1 MSYNNLCYSLADD
14 GIPDIDDLW
23 DFAKKKYGT
32 IKKANKQENEP
43 KKPPQQEE
51 NNMKKN
57 RFKKTYILIAAYI
70 LLIIIELFFCVPY
83 NRVQIFIS
91 TQNVPHTE
99 VVGNGYSTMSEIGLE
114 YTQKYGRNEGR
125 MSAKQVNTPQLF
137 MNISITTFLA
147 VAMYF
152 ILQKDEKINNI
163 PELDFES
170 IAFSTEEE
178 VKQAQKDYA
187 RKMYEYIKKKG

>member
-1 MSYNNLCYSLADD
+1 MSLKSD

-23 DFAKKKYGT
+23 DFAIEKYGP
-32 IKKANKQENEP
+32 IKKSAKPAREP
-43 KKPPQQEE
+43 NKPPQKEK
-51 NNMKKN
+51 NNMNKN

-70 LLIIIELFFCVPY
+70 LLIIIELFVCVPY
-83 NRVQIFIS
+83 NKIQIFIS

-99 VVGNGYSTMSEIGLE
+99 IVGNGYSTMSELGLE

-125 MSAKQVNTPQLF
+125 MSATRVNTPQLF
-137 MNISITTFLA
+137 MNISITTILA
-147 VAMYF
+147 VAIYF
-152 ILQKDEKINNI
+152 LLQKDEKINNI

-187 RKMYEYIKKKG
+187 RKMYEYIKGKEKI

>member
-1 MSYNNLCYSLADD
+1 MSLKTD

-23 DFAKKKYGT
+23 DFAIEKYGT
-32 IKKANKQENEP
+32 IPKGDKQENEP

-152 ILQKDEKINNI
+152 ILQKDEKIK
-163 PELDFES
+163 ELPKIDTLTL
-170 IAFSTEEE
+170 AFATDEE
-178 VKQAQKDYA
+178 VEKYQQEYA
-187 RKMYEYIKKKG
+187 KKMYNYVKGKEFL